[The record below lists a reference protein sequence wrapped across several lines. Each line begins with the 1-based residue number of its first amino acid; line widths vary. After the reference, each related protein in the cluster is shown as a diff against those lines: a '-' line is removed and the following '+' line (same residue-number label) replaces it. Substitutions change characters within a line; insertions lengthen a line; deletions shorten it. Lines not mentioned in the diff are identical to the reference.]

1 MSFES
6 KRATYDPLQAPI
18 QGREGFPLRPEFIES
33 TVYLYQATKDPVLLE
48 IGAEFLF
55 AINKTA
61 RTDCGFATVDNV
73 LTGVRADRM
82 ESFYIAELEFENQ
95 PSA

>member
-1 MSFES
+1 M
-6 KRATYDPLQAPI
+6 
-18 QGREGFPLRPEFIES
+18 
-33 TVYLYQATKDPVLLE
+33 LE
-48 IGAEFLF
+48 IGAEFLV

-82 ESFYIAELEFENQ
+82 ESFYIAEEEFETQ
-95 PSA
+95 VAKFELKSPFCYFFQLQKDAEIFILAL